1 MENKLTDY
9 ETLEEKTKQLVSD
22 FNTLSAQM
30 KQAEKRMQDIS
41 DLKKHIYQYAKTKE
55 VYVAYRKAGY
65 SKKFYAENEEKIRL
79 HKAAKAAFS
88 ALNTKKLPTIK
99 ELSKEYEKLLTEKK
113 NLYSDYRKKKKE
125 MQEILTVKSNV
136 DRLLFPPQKEQ
147 PERENER

>member
-113 NLYSDYRKKKKE
+113 NLYSDYRKKKRE
-125 MQEILTVKSNV
+125 MQEMLTVKSNV

-147 PERENER
+147 AERENER

>member
-9 ETLEEKTKQLVSD
+9 ETLEEKAKQLVSD

-30 KQAEKRMQDIS
+30 KQAEKRMQDIL

-79 HKAAKAAFS
+79 HKAAKVAFS

-113 NLYSDYRKKKKE
+113 NLYSDYRKKKRE

>member
-9 ETLEEKTKQLVSD
+9 ETLEEKAKQLVSD

-88 ALNTKKLPTIK
+88 ALNTEKLPTIK